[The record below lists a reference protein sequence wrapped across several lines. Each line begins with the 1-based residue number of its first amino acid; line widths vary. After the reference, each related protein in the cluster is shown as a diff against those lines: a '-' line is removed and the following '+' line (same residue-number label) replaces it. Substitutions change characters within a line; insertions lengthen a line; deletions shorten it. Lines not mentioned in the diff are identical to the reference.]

1 MTQTIKAG
9 DRITYP
15 KSAWYGAI
23 FPDFEGTVVEVTP
36 SGYLKVNFDRTPGN
50 RIDTIA
56 PADLVLS

>member
-1 MTQTIKAG
+1 MGYKAG

-15 KSAWYGAI
+15 ASAWFGKV
-23 FPDFEGTVVEVTP
+23 FPDFVGTIVEVTQ

-56 PADLVLS
+56 PADLVLG